1 MIGEASAPGSSGN
14 LGPGFDTLALAVSL
28 RCTAT
33 AEPSDTMTITEH
45 GTTSRLESNDMI
57 HRAAEMA
64 VGRPMHITLSNEIP
78 RARGLGSSGAVTA
91 AVAAAAMKS
100 VGDGGGRRKAFEI
113 ANELEGHADN
123 PAASVFGG
131 LVAATPRGIK
141 HMKLHDS
148 LHLVVGIPDS
158 KLRTVDAREVLPPS
172 VPLDVVAR
180 TITRLSFLLAG
191 LTDGDVDALS
201 HAGGDEIHEG
211 PRANLSPVSGELMDA
226 ARKAGAAHAC
236 WSGAGPSVLAFTT
249 SETRGRVI
257 GAMGGVLGMA
267 GEVLALRVDYEG
279 LI

>member
-33 AEPSDTMTITEH
+33 AEPSEMMTITEH
-45 GTTSRLESNDMI
+45 GSTSRLEPDDMI
-57 HRAAEMA
+57 HRAAELA

-78 RARGLGSSGAVTA
+78 RARGLGSSGAVTS
-91 AVAAAAMKS
+91 AVAAAAMRS
-100 VGDGGGRRKAFEI
+100 VGDTGGRKKAFEI
-113 ANELEGHADN
+113 TNELEGHADN

-131 LVAATPRGIK
+131 LVAATSSGIK

-148 LHLVVGIPDS
+148 LLLVVGIPDS
-158 KLRTVDAREVLPPS
+158 RLKTADARKVLPTS

-180 TITRLSFLLAG
+180 TITRLSFLLTG

-201 HAGGDEIHEG
+201 QAGGDEIHEG
-211 PRANLSPVSGELMDA
+211 PRAGLSPVSGELMDA
-226 ARKAGAAHAC
+226 AREAGAAHAC

-249 SETRGRVI
+249 SATRGRVI
-257 GAMGGVLGMA
+257 GAMGGVLGMT
-267 GEVLALRVDYEG
+267 GEVLALRPDYEG